1 MAKAEKQQ
9 DGTWAIRAWWRD
21 AAGKNCSKH
30 KSGFHRAR
38 DAEKWAREYAD
49 QQKNTG
55 IEDSYKLKLI
65 DFLDSWVK
73 IKDKSLSPNTLAG
86 YRVNIEKVRE
96 SALGGMVLQD
106 VRLLHVQNFISSLS
120 GRPNTIKYV
129 YRTLHAAMEYAVKSR
144 IVQYNPSDGVEL
156 PDGEQFEATYLS
168 IPDAQEL
175 LESLRAQNH
184 ELYVPVMFAMMYGMR
199 RGEALGIRWQDIDF
213 ETRAMTISKNY
224 TTNGKNG
231 TVYRKVKTKGSN
243 RTVILSPKFADE
255 LIQIRNAR
263 SACGFKISVFVVES
277 IMGEMPDPRSMV
289 GRLNRFQ
296 RANGLKECRFHDLR
310 HTFAA
315 LQRASGTDLDTLK
328 RMLGHAKIGTTS
340 DMYLNAD
347 DNLMKAAT
355 SKIER
360 LVFGKKKRSQ
370 KSQNSAS

>member
-9 DGTWAIRAWWRD
+9 DGMWAIRAWWRD

-38 DAEKWAREYAD
+38 DAEKWAREYAA
-49 QQKNTG
+49 QQRNSG
-55 IEDSYKLKLI
+55 VEDSYKLKLI
-65 DFLDSWVK
+65 DFLDSWAE
-73 IKDKSLSPNTLAG
+73 IKAPALSPNTLAG
-86 YRVNIEKVRE
+86 YKVNIEKVRE

-106 VRLLHVQNFISSLS
+106 VRLLHVQNFISSLT

-129 YRTLHAAMEYAVKSR
+129 YRTLHAALEYAVKSR
-144 IVQYNPSDGVEL
+144 IIQYNPSNGVEF
-156 PDGEQFEATYLS
+156 PDGDPFEATYLS
-168 IPDAQEL
+168 VQDAQEL
-175 LESLRAQNH
+175 LESLRAQNN

-213 ETRAMTISKNY
+213 DTRTVTIPKNY
-224 TTNGKNG
+224 TTDGQNG

-243 RTVILSPKFADE
+243 RTVVLSQSFSDE
-255 LIQIRNAR
+255 LLQIRNSCA
-263 SACGFKISVFVVES
+263 AGEFKISGFVMES

-296 RANGLKECRFHDLR
+296 RASGLKECRFHDLR

-340 DMYLNAD
+340 EMYLNAD
-347 DNLMKAAT
+347 DSLKKAAT
-355 SKIER
+355 NKIDR
-360 LVFGKKKRSQ
+360 LVFGKKKHAQ
-370 KSQNSAS
+370 KPQNTAS